1 MARHTPDAIQQPF
14 RDRRAAA
21 ERRCEWP
28 GCEEEGA
35 HRAPH
40 SRERLREYRWFC
52 LDHVREYNKSWNYYA
67 GMSETE
73 IDRLNRL
80 DTIWQRPT
88 WKLGTGPTLRRD
100 GETGFKDDF
109 GFFREE
115 EEETERQRRH
125 PRHNADTEEGRAL
138 AALGLEATASF
149 AEIKVRYKELVKLL
163 HPDANRGRSDDEE
176 RLKLINQAY
185 ATLRA
190 IHA

>member
-1 MARHTPDAIQQPF
+1 MARQTPDAIQQPF
-14 RDRRAAA
+14 RDQTAADC
-21 ERRCEWP
+21 RRCEWP
-28 GCEEEGA
+28 CCEEAAE

-40 SRERLREYRWFC
+40 SRERLQEYRWFC
-52 LDHVREYNKSWNYYA
+52 LEHVREYNKSWNYYA
-67 GMSETE
+67 GLSEDE

-88 WKLGTGPTLRRD
+88 WRLGSGPTKRPNGD
-100 GETGFKDDF
+100 YGFKDDF
-109 GFFREE
+109 GFFHEE
-115 EEETERQRRH
+115 DESDQRRRQGR
-125 PRHNADTEEGRAL
+125 PAANSEEGRAL
-138 AALGLEATASF
+138 AALGLESPASF

-163 HPDANRGRSDDEE
+163 HPDTNNGRSEDEE

>member
-1 MARHTPDAIQQPF
+1 MARQTPDALQQPF
-14 RDRRAAA
+14 RDQGAAA
-21 ERRCEWP
+21 EHSCEWP
-28 GCEEEGA
+28 GCEEEA
-35 HRAPH
+35 LHRAPQ
-40 SRERLREYRWFC
+40 SRERLHEYRWFC
-52 LDHVREYNKSWNYYA
+52 LEHVREYNKSWNYYA
-67 GMSETE
+67 GMSEAE

-88 WKLGTGPTLRRD
+88 WKLGTGPTFRRN
-100 GETGFKDDF
+100 GESAYKDDF
-109 GFFREE
+109 GFFDEE
-115 EEETERQRRH
+115 EEESGRQRQH

-163 HPDANRGRSDDEE
+163 HPDANKGRSDDEE